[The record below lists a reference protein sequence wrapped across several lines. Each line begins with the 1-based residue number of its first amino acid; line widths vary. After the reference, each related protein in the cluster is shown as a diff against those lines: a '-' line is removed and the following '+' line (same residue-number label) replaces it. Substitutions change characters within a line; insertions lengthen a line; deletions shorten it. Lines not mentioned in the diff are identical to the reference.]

1 MQWALD
7 GELIVGTVLACCRA
21 WVFTLNYW
29 YLNRWKNQLYLTLH
43 DALLT
48 VCLLHYHRCATPQR
62 FPDDCVSVFDPE
74 ACEYVVHKKDET
86 TIRCPVFSAVLKWFV
101 FYGVLEVWRWAFH
114 INDAFHITFVPF
126 FKMPVS
132 RFRFLNKNSYETNSQ
147 VTFSAQASQPS
158 VPQAEIWQSVTHQ
171 ITDVGIIKG
180 KTHHYYTLGEFSST
194 FALLEYL
201 LVNISEY

>member
-1 MQWALD
+1 MQWVLD

-48 VCLLHYHRCATPQR
+48 VCLLRYHRRATPQR

-74 ACEYVVHKKDET
+74 ACEYVVHKKDEP

-101 FYGVLEVWRWAFH
+101 FYGVLEVWRWVFH

-147 VTFSAQASQPS
+147 SLFQLRHLNLQFHRQRSGNLSLTKQQTWELLKEKHIIIILWETFQ
-158 VPQAEIWQSVTHQ
+158 VP
-171 ITDVGIIKG
+171 
-180 KTHHYYTLGEFSST
+180 
-194 FALLEYL
+194 LLYL
-201 LVNISEY
+201 SIY